1 MGEQHEPGTDRADEV
16 EAKYPSTS
24 DDDSSYLWVISSS
37 VQHERTPMTR
47 RPVLRARAP
56 LRVSFAGGGTD
67 VEPFPRTEGG
77 AVLSAT
83 IGSFAYATLRPRT
96 DGQITVESHDY
107 GTSIG
112 YEVGAPLELDGQL
125 DLPKAAIARI
135 TRLEGALPSEGFDLF
150 LHTNAPPGSGL
161 GSSSAVMVAVIE
173 LVARHCGLDLGPH
186 ETAELAYRL
195 ERDDLGIPGG
205 YQDQYAAAFGGF
217 NFMEF
222 RTDGQVVV
230 NPLRVRH
237 DTVRELEHNMLLAYT
252 GHTRVSDH
260 IIDDQVSRY
269 RTGNEDAVAGLR
281 AQRDLADAMR
291 IALLRGRVDELG
303 HLLGQAW
310 EQKQRMS
317 SRITTPVIGE
327 AVERAMAS
335 GALGGK
341 VTGAGGG
348 GHMVFICE
356 FERRHLVAQE
366 LLRLGLTVSEFTFTK
381 SGVTT
386 WKGQR

>member
-1 MGEQHEPGTDRADEV
+1 
-16 EAKYPSTS
+16 
-24 DDDSSYLWVISSS
+24 
-37 VQHERTPMTR
+37 MTV

-67 VEPFPRTEGG
+67 VAPFPQREGG

-83 IGSFAYATLRPRT
+83 IGSYAYATLRPRS
-96 DGQITVESHDY
+96 DGHITVESHDY

-112 YEVGAPLELDGQL
+112 YEVGTPLVLDGTL

-135 TRLEGALPSEGFDLF
+135 MTLEGAIRSDGFDLF

-161 GSSSAVMVAVIE
+161 GSSSAVMVAVID

-186 ETAELAYRL
+186 EIAELAYRL
-195 ERDDLGIPGG
+195 EREDLQIPGG

-222 RTDGQVVV
+222 RQDGQVVV
-230 NPLRVRH
+230 NPLRIRP
-237 DTVRELEHNMLLAYT
+237 DTVHELEHNMLLAYT
-252 GHTRVSDH
+252 GRTRVSDH
-260 IIDDQVSRY
+260 IIEDQVTRY
-269 RTGNEDAVAGLR
+269 ETGNEDAVAGLR

-291 IALLRGRVDELG
+291 VALLRGKVDEIG

-310 EQKQRMS
+310 QQKQKMS
-317 SRITTPVIGE
+317 SRITTPLIAE
-327 AVERAMAS
+327 AVETALGC
-335 GALGGK
+335 GAFGGK

-348 GHMVFICE
+348 GHMIFICE
-356 FERRHLVAQE
+356 FEKRHVVADE
-366 LLRLGLTVSEFTFTK
+366 LIRLGLSVSEFTFTK
-381 SGVTT
+381 HGVTT
-386 WKGQR
+386 WKGQQ

>member
-1 MGEQHEPGTDRADEV
+1 
-16 EAKYPSTS
+16 
-24 DDDSSYLWVISSS
+24 
-37 VQHERTPMTR
+37 MTL

-67 VEPFPRTEGG
+67 VAPFPEREGG

-83 IGSFAYATLRPRT
+83 IGSYAYATLRPRR
-96 DGQITVESHDY
+96 DGHITVESHDY

-112 YEVGAPLELDGQL
+112 YDVGAPLELDGEL

-135 TRLEGALPSEGFDLF
+135 MTLEGAMPSDGFDLF

-161 GSSSAVMVAVIE
+161 GSSSAVMVAVID

-186 ETAELAYRL
+186 EIAELAYRL
-195 ERDDLGIPGG
+195 EREDLGIPGG
-205 YQDQYAAAFGGF
+205 LQDQYAAAFGGF

-230 NPLRVRH
+230 NPLRVRP
-237 DTVRELEHNMLLAYT
+237 DTVHELEHNMLLAYT
-252 GHTRVSDH
+252 GRTRVSDH
-260 IIDDQVSRY
+260 IIEDQVSRY
-269 RTGNEDAVAGLR
+269 TTGNADAVAGLR

-291 IALLRGRVDELG
+291 VALLRGQVDELG
-303 HLLGQAW
+303 HLLGEAW
-310 EQKQRMS
+310 REKQRMS
-317 SRITTPVIGE
+317 SRITTPLIGE
-327 AVERAMAS
+327 AVDLAMRS

-348 GHMVFICE
+348 GHMIFICE
-356 FERRHLVAQE
+356 FERRHVVADA
-366 LLRLGLTVSEFTFTK
+366 LIGLGLSVSEFTFTK
-381 SGVTT
+381 HGVTT
-386 WKGQR
+386 WKGQQ

>member
-1 MGEQHEPGTDRADEV
+1 
-16 EAKYPSTS
+16 
-24 DDDSSYLWVISSS
+24 
-37 VQHERTPMTR
+37 MTV

-67 VEPFPRTEGG
+67 VAPFPQREGG

-83 IGSFAYATLRPRT
+83 IGSYAYATLRPRS
-96 DGQITVESHDY
+96 DGHITVESHDY

-112 YEVGAPLELDGQL
+112 YDVGTPLVLDGTL

-135 TRLEGALPSEGFDLF
+135 MTLEGAIRSDGFDLF

-161 GSSSAVMVAVIE
+161 GSSSAVMVAVID

-186 ETAELAYRL
+186 EIAELAYRL
-195 ERDDLGIPGG
+195 EREDLQIPGG

-222 RTDGQVVV
+222 RQDGDVVV
-230 NPLRVRH
+230 NPLRIRP
-237 DTVRELEHNMLLAYT
+237 DTVHELEHNMLLAYT
-252 GHTRVSDH
+252 GRTRVSDH
-260 IIDDQVSRY
+260 IIEDQVSRY
-269 RTGNEDAVAGLR
+269 EMGNEDAVAGLR

-291 IALLRGRVDELG
+291 VALLRGKVDEIG

-310 EQKQRMS
+310 QQKQKMS
-317 SRITTPVIGE
+317 SRITTPLIAE
-327 AVERAMAS
+327 AVDTALGC
-335 GALGGK
+335 GAFGGK

-348 GHMVFICE
+348 GHMIFICE
-356 FERRHLVAQE
+356 FEKRHVVADE
-366 LLRLGLTVSEFTFTK
+366 LIRLGLSVSEFTFTK
-381 SGVTT
+381 HGVTT
-386 WKGQR
+386 WKGQQ

>member
-1 MGEQHEPGTDRADEV
+1 
-16 EAKYPSTS
+16 
-24 DDDSSYLWVISSS
+24 
-37 VQHERTPMTR
+37 MTL

-67 VEPFPRTEGG
+67 VAPFPEREGG

-83 IGSFAYATLRPRT
+83 IGSYAYATLRPRA
-96 DGQITVESHDY
+96 DGHITVESHDY

-112 YEVGAPLELDGQL
+112 YDVGTPLVLDGEL

-135 TRLEGALPSEGFDLF
+135 MTLEGALPSDGFDLF

-161 GSSSAVMVAVIE
+161 GSSSAVMVAVID

-186 ETAELAYRL
+186 DIAELAYRL
-195 ERDDLGIPGG
+195 ERDDLEIPGG

-222 RTDGQVVV
+222 RQDGEVVV
-230 NPLRVRH
+230 NPLRVRS
-237 DTVRELEHNMLLAYT
+237 DTVHELEHNMLLAYT
-252 GHTRVSDH
+252 GRTRVSDH
-260 IIDDQVSRY
+260 IIEDQVSRY
-269 RTGNEDAVAGLR
+269 ETGNEDAVAGLR

-291 IALLRGRVDELG
+291 VALLRGQVDEIG
-303 HLLGQAW
+303 HLLGEAW
-310 EQKQRMS
+310 REKQRMS
-317 SRITTPVIGE
+317 SRIATPLISE
-327 AVERAMAS
+327 AVEIALRS

-348 GHMVFICE
+348 GHLIFICE
-356 FERRHLVAQE
+356 FERRHVVADA

-381 SGVTT
+381 HGVTT
-386 WKGQR
+386 WKGQQ

>member
-1 MGEQHEPGTDRADEV
+1 M
-16 EAKYPSTS
+16 S
-24 DDDSSYLWVISSS
+24 L
-37 VQHERTPMTR
+37 

-67 VEPFPRTEGG
+67 VAPFPEREGG

-83 IGSFAYATLRPRT
+83 IGSYAYATLRPRT
-96 DGQITVESHDY
+96 DGHITVESHDY

-112 YEVGAPLELDGQL
+112 YDVGAPLELDGEL

-135 TRLEGALPSEGFDLF
+135 MTLDGARPSDGFDLF

-161 GSSSAVMVAVIE
+161 GSSSAVMVAVID
-173 LVARHCGLDLGPH
+173 LVGRHCGLDLSPH
-186 ETAELAYRL
+186 EIAALAYRL
-195 ERDDLGIPGG
+195 EREDLGIPGG
-205 YQDQYAAAFGGF
+205 SQDQYAAAFGGF

-230 NPLRVRH
+230 NPLRVRP
-237 DTVRELEHNMLLAYT
+237 DTVHELEHNMLLAYT
-252 GHTRVSDH
+252 GRTRVSDH
-260 IIDDQVSRY
+260 IIQDQVSRY
-269 RTGNEDAVAGLR
+269 ETGNVDAVAGLR

-291 IALLRGRVDELG
+291 VALLRGQVDELG

-310 EQKQRMS
+310 QEKQRMS
-317 SRITTPVIGE
+317 SRITTALISE
-327 AVERAMAS
+327 AVELALGC

-348 GHMVFICE
+348 GHMIFICE
-356 FERRHLVAQE
+356 FERRHVVADA
-366 LLRLGLTVSEFTFTK
+366 LIDLGLSVSEFTFTK
-381 SGVTT
+381 HGVTT